1 MKRSRFTEEQ
11 IIWILREQEAGVA
24 RADVFPQARDFRCH
38 VLQVEGGMDVS
49 EARRLKVLEDENAK
63 LKRLLAEA
71 ILGNAM
77 LKDIATSA
85 RISAAGRT
93 VPVTVLGPLK
103 PPCEFRLTS
112 SSSPLAVLSAL
123 PERHA

>member
-1 MKRSRFTEEQ
+1 
-11 IIWILREQEAGVA
+11 
-24 RADVFPQARDFRCH
+24 
-38 VLQVEGGMDVS
+38 MDVS

-93 VPVTVLGPLK
+93 VPVTILGPLK